1 MWKKAGIGILAGIIS
16 GFFTSGGGLIL
27 VPAFIY
33 LLKMTDVKA
42 RATSVLCIMPMVLVS
57 GIIYFRNDFIDWQI
71 GILCAIGGVI
81 GGYVGSK
88 LLNKLSPKI
97 LKIAFTIFLIYA
109 SIRMIF

>member
-27 VPAFIY
+27 VPAFMY

-57 GIIYFRNDFIDWQI
+57 GIIYFRNDLVQREQNNCHAVVNI
-71 GILCAIGGVI
+71 
-81 GGYVGSK
+81 
-88 LLNKLSPKI
+88 PKMDCE
-97 LKIAFTIFLIYA
+97 KT
-109 SIRMIF
+109 